1 MRTPMDK
8 STVARQAT
16 AESLLKEMAE
26 LIEYHERMVS
36 HAKSLDD
43 LLDFL
48 LPPKFE
54 VWLTRYRECQT
65 AGFDGSS
72 L

>member
-36 HAKSLDD
+36 HARSLDD
-43 LLDFL
+43 LRDFL